1 MRDALGNHV
10 ARKPAL
16 VGALIADDATGACD
30 AGAQFASRGL
40 RTRFVL
46 NLREALSGEA
56 EMICVSTESRS
67 SSSAASAQSVALAA
81 DLLNSLEPSF
91 AMKKIDSGLR
101 GNIMAEVQSA
111 MRSFAATAA
120 ILTPS
125 FPALGRTVS
134 NGWLR
139 FSGAAEP
146 PVHIPTL
153 LNQQSA
159 QALASIPRCGD
170 PAELGAAIE
179 QCMRDGQRILVA
191 DAECDA
197 DLRRLV
203 EAASSLEERFLWV
216 GSAGLAGALAER
228 FAGRRRESQPGP
240 GPRPPRGRV
249 VVFVGS
255 THAATISQRD
265 YLVENRALE
274 PIYPSRPEPSRGR
287 AFGDESGHLV
297 VCLEWGRSTD
307 EEVRLFFQSLDRAQ
321 LRGII
326 LTGGDT
332 AALVFRALETT
343 AVGLRDEIAPG
354 IPWGIIEG
362 GLADGLPLATK
373 SGGFGGPSSL
383 DDAVEF
389 LSAVRGV
396 DL

>member
-1 MRDALGNHV
+1 
-10 ARKPAL
+10 
-16 VGALIADDATGACD
+16 
-30 AGAQFASRGL
+30 
-40 RTRFVL
+40 
-46 NLREALSGEA
+46 
-56 EMICVSTESRS
+56 
-67 SSSAASAQSVALAA
+67 
-81 DLLNSLEPSF
+81 
-91 AMKKIDSGLR
+91 
-101 GNIMAEVQSA
+101 
-111 MRSFAATAA
+111 
-120 ILTPS
+120 
-125 FPALGRTVS
+125 
-134 NGWLR
+134 
-139 FSGAAEP
+139 
-146 PVHIPTL
+146 
-153 LNQQSA
+153 
-159 QALASIPRCGD
+159 
-170 PAELGAAIE
+170 
-179 QCMRDGQRILVA
+179 
-191 DAECDA
+191 
-197 DLRRLV
+197 
-203 EAASSLEERFLWV
+203 
-216 GSAGLAGALAER
+216 
-228 FAGRRRESQPGP
+228 
-240 GPRPPRGRV
+240 V

-287 AFGDESGHLV
+287 ASGGESGHLV
-297 VCLEWGRSTD
+297 VCLEWGKSTD

-332 AALVFRALETT
+332 AALVLRALETT